1 MNGSQLKR
9 IPYGETYFPYMQREN
24 FAYVDKTRFIE
35 ELENEGTRYP
45 FIVRP
50 RRFGK
55 SLFTQILQAYY
66 DKAAAKD
73 FDANFAN
80 TYIGK
85 HKTALANQ
93 FYVLNFD
100 FSGFGSD
107 ANLSE
112 GLASNVSAGLCNFFC
127 RYPHKDQDRI
137 LDAWKNGA
145 ADLLMEFCSFVQSE
159 IRGKIF
165 VIIDEFDQSANAILS
180 GDEAAIEKL
189 AKYAGAFRDF
199 YATLKFLGKDGTVS
213 RVFITGVT
221 SVSMDSMTSGFNVA
235 TDLSNIPG
243 FSEMFGFT
251 EDEVRGL
258 ISELIDVKAYG
269 KSVDEVLSR
278 MKELYQGYRFSPGS
292 EVTVFNPSS
301 CLHYLKHIR
310 KSNRE
315 PDQLIDPSVS
325 SDLSKICGILNLAR
339 REDAQDIVSCAIRN
353 KPIEFSGAPEVL
365 NLQAS
370 PNFDKEKVLS
380 ALLYMGYLTFAP
392 RSMNLVVP
400 NRTIAQQFFDV
411 YFQYIRNLPY
421 WMQTKL
427 SFYAEALNC
436 LYKGDAKPIIEK
448 IALVLESSFVKER
461 SNDLRE
467 KDFQIALT
475 MAANLAS
482 GYDYKTEY
490 EVGESENHKVDLALF
505 SRTESKT
512 SYLFEL
518 KYLTKEKGTDAAVKK
533 ALENA
538 KKQLNAEGEGR
549 ALQKYPAIK
558 RVAAVFVGTQLAAF
572 SQED

>member
-1 MNGSQLKR
+1 MKGSKLKS

-35 ELENEGTRYP
+35 ELEKIGTRYP

-85 HKTALANQ
+85 HKTRLANQ

-112 GLASNVSAGLCNFFC
+112 GFASNVCVGLSDFFR
-127 RYPHKDQDRI
+127 RYPHKNQDKI
-137 LDAWKNGA
+137 LDFRKDGA
-145 ADLLMEFCSFVQSE
+145 ANLLMEFCSLVQSE

-180 GDEAAIEKL
+180 GDEAAIERL

-199 YATLKFLGKDGTVS
+199 YATLKFLGKDSTVS

-235 TDLSNIPG
+235 TDLSNIPK

-292 EVTVFNPSS
+292 EITVFNPSS
-301 CLHYLKHIR
+301 CLYYLKHIR

-315 PDQLIDPSVS
+315 PVQLIDPSVS

-339 REDAQDIVSCAIRN
+339 REDAQDIVSHVIEN
-353 KPIEFSGAPEVL
+353 KPIEFSGVPDVF
-365 NLQAS
+365 NLKGS
-370 PNFDKEKVLS
+370 PYFNKEKVLS
-380 ALLYMGYLTFAP
+380 ALFYMGYLTFET
-392 RSMNLVVP
+392 RGRNLVTP
-400 NRTIAQQFFDV
+400 NRTIAQEFFDI
-411 YFQYIRNLPY
+411 YSNP
-421 WMQTKL
+421 
-427 SFYAEALNC
+427 
-436 LYKGDAKPIIEK
+436 
-448 IALVLESSFVKER
+448 KE
-461 SNDLRE
+461 
-467 KDFQIALT
+467 
-475 MAANLAS
+475 
-482 GYDYKTEY
+482 
-490 EVGESENHKVDLALF
+490 F
-505 SRTESKT
+505 SRW
-512 SYLFEL
+512 
-518 KYLTKEKGTDAAVKK
+518 
-533 ALENA
+533 
-538 KKQLNAEGEGR
+538 
-549 ALQKYPAIK
+549 
-558 RVAAVFVGTQLAAF
+558 F
-572 SQED
+572 S

>member
-1 MNGSQLKR
+1 MKGSKLKS

-35 ELENEGTRYP
+35 ELEKAGTRYP

-100 FSGFGSD
+100 FSGFGAD
-107 ANLSE
+107 KNLSE
-112 GLASNVSAGLCNFFC
+112 GLTSKVRAGLCNFFR
-127 RYPHKDQDRI
+127 RYPHENQERI
-137 LDAWKNGA
+137 LEAGKNGA
-145 ADLLMEFCSFVQSE
+145 ANLIVRSSSLVQSE
-159 IRGKIF
+159 IQGKIF

-189 AKYAGAFRDF
+189 TKYAGAFKDF
-199 YATLKFLGKDGTVS
+199 YATLKALGKDSTIS

-292 EVTVFNPSS
+292 EVTVLNPSS

-353 KPIEFSGAPEVL
+353 KPIEFSGVPEVF
-365 NLQAS
+365 NLKKS
-370 PNFDKEKVLS
+370 LFFDKEKVLS
-380 ALLYMGYLTFAP
+380 ALFYMGYLTFEAGGH
-392 RSMNLVVP
+392 NLVIP
-400 NRTIAQQFFDV
+400 NRTTAQEFFDI
-411 YFQYIRNLPY
+411 YSNP
-421 WMQTKL
+421 
-427 SFYAEALNC
+427 
-436 LYKGDAKPIIEK
+436 
-448 IALVLESSFVKER
+448 KE
-461 SNDLRE
+461 
-467 KDFQIALT
+467 
-475 MAANLAS
+475 
-482 GYDYKTEY
+482 
-490 EVGESENHKVDLALF
+490 F
-505 SRTESKT
+505 SRC
-512 SYLFEL
+512 
-518 KYLTKEKGTDAAVKK
+518 
-533 ALENA
+533 
-538 KKQLNAEGEGR
+538 
-549 ALQKYPAIK
+549 
-558 RVAAVFVGTQLAAF
+558 F
-572 SQED
+572 S